1 MSMSEKDARFW
12 AERRFTREMA
22 AEVHMEFV
30 REEVGH
36 EPYRTETKEEW
47 AKRMEGH
54 DESDDEGKV
63 KRTPKPV
70 QKVRPWSGPLPRP
83 AELFKRAA
91 ERVGYETV
99 AGYSHQHR
107 IGAHD
112 RYLAVPSADV
122 CTLHC
127 RRGGEYFQVAWADLD
142 GKWTFET
149 SLDFSPHEGIIPQ
162 IRKINALKKERLT

>member
-1 MSMSEKDARFW
+1 MSMTERDARLW
-12 AERRFTREMA
+12 AERRFVRESA
-22 AEVHMEFV
+22 AELHMDFV
-30 REEVGH
+30 RNEVGH
-36 EPYRTETKEEW
+36 EPYLIESKEDW

-63 KRTPKPV
+63 KREPLPAQKARLWTGDLPKPAA
-70 QKVRPWSGPLPRP
+70 S
-83 AELFKRAA
+83 FKRAA
-91 ERVGYETV
+91 ERVGYEVV

-107 IGAHD
+107 IGASG

-142 GKWTFET
+142 GKWSYET
-149 SLDFSPHEGIIPQ
+149 SLDFSPHDGIIPQ